1 MPTKALERKRS
12 VNVTLNDELVAK
24 ARLHTSNLS
33 ATIESLLSAFI
44 AEQELLGASHQLIA
58 DQCADAWHAAY
69 ASMGTF
75 PRKGKSL

>member
-1 MPTKALERKRS
+1 MPTKALEHKRS
-12 VNVTLNDELVAK
+12 VNVTLSEDVLAQ

-33 ATIESLLSAFI
+33 ATIEALLGVFV
-44 AEQELLGASHQLIA
+44 AEQELLKGSHQQIA

-75 PRKGKSL
+75 PGKHKTS